1 MHPSLHQGE
10 TTNLEEDDMPR
21 IRCHYIDC
29 VFLDDGYCGAA
40 AIEVD
45 PDVGCMTYSRA
56 DDLDVEDEEWEE
68 EEEAEEW
75 EEAELDEEDDEMWLD
90 DDEF

>member
-1 MHPSLHQGE
+1 
-10 TTNLEEDDMPR
+10 MPR

-56 DDLDVEDEEWEE
+56 GDLDVEGEEWEE
-68 EEEAEEW
+68 EEDLEEW
-75 EEAELDEEDDEMWLD
+75 EDADVDEEDDEMWLD

>member
-1 MHPSLHQGE
+1 
-10 TTNLEEDDMPR
+10 MPR

-45 PDVGCMTYSRA
+45 PDIGCMTYSRA
-56 DDLDVEDEEWEE
+56 DDLDVDDEWEEDEEPLDEWDEL
-68 EEEAEEW
+68 EAE
-75 EEAELDEEDDEMWLD
+75 DEDDDDLWLD
-90 DDEF
+90 DDEDF

>member
-1 MHPSLHQGE
+1 
-10 TTNLEEDDMPR
+10 MPR
-21 IRCHYIDC
+21 IRCHYLDC

-40 AIEVD
+40 AIEID

-56 DDLDVEDEEWEE
+56 DDLEVEEDWEDEEEDMEEWEE
-68 EEEAEEW
+68 SEI
-75 EEAELDEEDDEMWLD
+75 DEEDDEMWLE